1 MWIMRFR
8 TIALAV
14 ALALGCGAV
23 STVHAASTADK
34 KMKRTIKSN
43 QKVSKARAKQAN
55 AKVLKVK
62 PRKAKKAK
70 SA

>member
-8 TIALAV
+8 TIALAM
-14 ALALGCGAV
+14 ALALGWGAA
-23 STVHAASTADK
+23 STVHASTADK
-34 KMKRTIKSN
+34 NMKRTIKRN
-43 QKVSKARAKQAN
+43 QKASKARAKQAN